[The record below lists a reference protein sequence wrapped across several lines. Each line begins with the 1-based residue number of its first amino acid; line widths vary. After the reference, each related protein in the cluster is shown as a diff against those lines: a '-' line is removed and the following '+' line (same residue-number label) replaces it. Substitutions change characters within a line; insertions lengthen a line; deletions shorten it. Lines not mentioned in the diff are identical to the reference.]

1 MLRASPSLR
10 PDGSVSLCKLSLNR
24 TLHALAYTSY
34 LEASH
39 RCKLGCKLAQPGTD
53 HATTMDDP
61 ERTAPT
67 QAQLDASG
75 RGLTDQRVFETAMH
89 KTRMAMSLA
98 DPNLPDCPLVYVN
111 PSFIEMTGYGLEA
124 ALGRNCRFLQGPETD
139 RDAVKRIHQAV
150 EEREP
155 IDVEIYNYQRDGS
168 GFWNAL
174 YVSPVFDDGG
184 KLTYFFASQID
195 ISARKE
201 AARRQAQRM
210 ASMDALASGVA
221 HEFNN
226 LMTVVLGSLDRVSS
240 RSGLDD
246 GQRRHLEHAEWGTR
260 RAGQLAGEL
269 LRLAQHQA
277 TEDRTVDLIQIVRSF
292 EGTLAQIVPQGV
304 QVRFDL
310 APAPVLVH
318 LDPGQLERVL
328 LDLVRNAADAMPG
341 GGRMEVITR
350 VLPAPEAASALNGR
364 EAVELVVT
372 DTGQGMPPEILGRA
386 TELFFTTKVAD
397 NKGAGLGLFL
407 ALEFVD
413 RSGGRLTIDSQAGQG
428 TRVRLVFPRVAR
440 GR

>member
-1 MLRASPSLR
+1 
-10 PDGSVSLCKLSLNR
+10 
-24 TLHALAYTSY
+24 
-34 LEASH
+34 
-39 RCKLGCKLAQPGTD
+39 
-53 HATTMDDP
+53 MDDP
-61 ERTAPT
+61 ERAVPT
-67 QAQLDASG
+67 QSQLDASG
-75 RGLTDQRVFETAMH
+75 RGLVDQRVFETAVRR
-89 KTRMAMSLA
+89 TLMAMSLA

-111 PSFIEMTGYGLEA
+111 PSFTEMTGYGSEA
-124 ALGRNCRFLQGPETD
+124 AVGRNCRFLQGPETD
-139 RDAVKRIHQAV
+139 RDTVERIRRAI
-150 EEREP
+150 EERKP
-155 IDVEIYNYQRDGS
+155 IDEEIYNYRRDGS

-174 YVSPVFDDGG
+174 HVSPVFDDRG

-201 AARRQAQRM
+201 SARRQAQRLE
-210 ASMDALASGVA
+210 SMDALAAGVA

-226 LMTVVLGSLDRVSS
+226 LMTVVLGSLERVSS
-240 RSGLDD
+240 RGGLDES
-246 GQRRHLEHAEWGTR
+246 QRRHLERAEWGTR
-260 RAGQLAGEL
+260 RAGQLAGEML
-269 LRLAQHQA
+269 GLAQRQA
-277 TEDRTVDLIQIVRSF
+277 TEDRTVDLTQLVRSF

-386 TELFFTTKVAD
+386 TELFFTTKAAG